1 MAVGEQ
7 DKVGA
12 AGVGSEGLGALL
24 VFMSAFVWSLGGAIA
39 RFLTVEDSW
48 TIVFWRSF
56 WAVAFLIAFMLWRDG
71 RRGTV
76 ALFREMGWAGL
87 AVGVCFAVASTSF
100 VVALSFTTV
109 ANILLIGASV
119 PLLAAL
125 LGWLV
130 FRERVAATT
139 WAAIAVVIAG
149 VAIMV
154 SDSVGGS
161 VSPIGDGLA
170 VMIAVSFA
178 IATVISR
185 HNAHV
190 RMTPAVCV
198 GAGLAGLLALTQAAT
213 LAVVPA
219 DLGLLF
225 LFGALNLGLG
235 MALFT
240 SGVRMIPAAFAALLG
255 TAETMLGPFWVWL
268 VHDEVPSSRTI
279 VGGAIILTAL
289 VAHILVQMKGQRRAR
304 PAALGVSPP
313 H

>member
-1 MAVGEQ
+1 MAVAEQ

-12 AGVGSEGLGALL
+12 GAVGSEGLGALL

-130 FRERVAATT
+130 FRERVGATT

-279 VGGAIILTAL
+279 IGGAIILVAL